1 MFLYRLIMLFW
12 GGVQKQS
19 RARAKTPPSPKM
31 GSRAPGTA
39 GTAGL
44 APDSPSRL
52 LREESPG
59 AVARSDR
66 ILGSAS
72 PRVAIDGPPMG
83 RAQMVGPRSGA
94 PFKKLALPIF
104 FKLGQIRVEYV
115 KTSLPGFNG
124 KNRCAFGENR
134 VDFREGLFESRGAG
148 AASGALRRASA
159 RRVPSIYVKPP

>member
-66 ILGSAS
+66 ISGSAT
-72 PRVAIDGPPMG
+72 PHVAIDGPPMG
-83 RAQMVGPRSGA
+83 RALMVGPRSGA
-94 PFKKLALPIF
+94 PLKKWNCRFFLNSVKSESSTSRRACPGLTKKTEPVLEKIASTFERAFLRVGALAP
-104 FKLGQIRVEYV
+104 R
-115 KTSLPGFNG
+115 
-124 KNRCAFGENR
+124 
-134 VDFREGLFESRGAG
+134 
-148 AASGALRRASA
+148 AARSGALAPGGCRL
-159 RRVPSIYVKPP
+159 YT

>member
-1 MFLYRLIMLFW
+1 MYCLIMLFQ

-59 AVARSDR
+59 AVARSNR
-66 ILGSAS
+66 ISGSAS
-72 PRVAIDGPPMG
+72 PHVGGDDPPMG
-83 RAQMVGPRSGA
+83 RAQMAGPRSGA
-94 PFKKLALPIF
+94 PFKKLELQIF
-104 FKLGQIRVEYV
+104 FKLGQVRVEYV
-115 KTSLPGFNG
+115 KTSLPGFNE
-124 KNRCAFGENR
+124 KKRARFGENR
-134 VDFREGLFESRGAG
+134 VDF
-148 AASGALRRASA
+148 
-159 RRVPSIYVKPP
+159 

>member
-66 ILGSAS
+66 ISGSAS

-83 RAQMVGPRSGA
+83 RAQIVGPRSGA

-104 FKLGQIRVEYV
+104 LKLGQIRVEYV

-124 KNRCAFGENR
+124 KTGSLLEKIASTFERAFLR
-134 VDFREGLFESRGAG
+134 VGALAPR
-148 AASGALRRASA
+148 AARSGALAPGGCRL
-159 RRVPSIYVKPP
+159 YT

>member
-44 APDSPSRL
+44 APDSRFAL

-94 PFKKLALPIF
+94 PFKKLPLPIF

-115 KTSLPGFNG
+115 KTSLLGFNE
-124 KNRCAFGENR
+124 KNRARFGENR
-134 VDFREGLFESRGAG
+134 VDF
-148 AASGALRRASA
+148 
-159 RRVPSIYVKPP
+159 

>member
-44 APDSPSRL
+44 APDSRFAL

-66 ILGSAS
+66 ISGLAS
-72 PRVAIDGPPMG
+72 PHVAIDGPPWG
-83 RAQMVGPRSGA
+83 GPRW
-94 PFKKLALPIF
+94 LA
-104 FKLGQIRVEYV
+104 
-115 KTSLPGFNG
+115 
-124 KNRCAFGENR
+124 
-134 VDFREGLFESRGAG
+134 RGAG
-148 AASGALRRASA
+148 RRLKKLNNRFLLDSVKLESNTSRRACPGLTKINATVFEKIASTF
-159 RRVPSIYVKPP
+159 